1 MTEFQR
7 RFQDDMTLHGLA
19 PTTQKVYLY
28 AVERLTGYYRRSP
41 DQLTEQE
48 LREEL
53 RDTEGSRQVVRHA
66 RTQPVSPA

>member
-28 AVERLTGYYRRSP
+28 AVERLTGY
-41 DQLTEQE
+41 
-48 LREEL
+48 
-53 RDTEGSRQVVRHA
+53 
-66 RTQPVSPA
+66 